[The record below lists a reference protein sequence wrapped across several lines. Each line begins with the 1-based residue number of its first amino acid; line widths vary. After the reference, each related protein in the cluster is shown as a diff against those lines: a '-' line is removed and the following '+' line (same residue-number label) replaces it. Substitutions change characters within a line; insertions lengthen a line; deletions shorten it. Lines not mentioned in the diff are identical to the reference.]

1 MSVGV
6 CIINRNGIALAAD
19 SAGTYTGNKMF
30 YNSMNKVFS
39 LSRKY
44 IYGAITYGA
53 TTIYNVSIDQ
63 VLKEFRS
70 YLDSKE
76 ERSDFFEILPL
87 FEEFISENNV
97 YYKFDSAERE
107 HCESLIKELVVE
119 WGNKIKSVA
128 SGNDAENQIND
139 ILNELQG
146 KISDSLK
153 IDNYNVSNYIEETYS
168 DYFNSVINMIVP
180 ELNGFTV
187 QKDRLWGY
195 ICNYF
200 NLSLAIEMSHA
211 LGLFLAGYGQMDS
224 FPKFIHIEVYRVVG
238 GKVKYKLIEQYE
250 ESNNHAQIVP

>member
-53 TTIYNVSIDQ
+53 TTIYNVSINQ

-107 HCESLIKELVVE
+107 HCESLIKELVVK
-119 WGNKIKSVA
+119 WGNKIKSA
-128 SGNDAENQIND
+128 TSGSNAENQIND
-139 ILNELQG
+139 ILNELQR
-146 KISDSLK
+146 KIGDALK
-153 IDNYNVSNYIEETYS
+153 IDNYNVSNYIQETYYN
-168 DYFNSVINMIVP
+168 YFNSVINMIVP
-180 ELNGFTV
+180 ELNSFSV
-187 QKDRLWGY
+187 QKEAVGIYLQ
-195 ICNYF
+195 
-200 NLSLAIEMSHA
+200 
-211 LGLFLAGYGQMDS
+211 LFQFVTY
-224 FPKFIHIEVYRVVG
+224 
-238 GKVKYKLIEQYE
+238 
-250 ESNNHAQIVP
+250 N